1 MSNETRDTWIKSID
15 EQILELQRQ
24 KEELQQMPNESANKD
39 EFIDVSN
46 LLRDAN
52 ISIQNILMSNDYSA
66 DDLFEVH
73 LNHHTKLVRFN
84 KLLSLKIITAN
95 DAIIFNHNEY
105 AHELENWLEF
115 VVDRAIL
122 ISQFAKEF
130 KKLIK
135 NQQDYGD
142 RYQDQFV
149 LRSDKLDGLD
159 IRIMLSK
166 AFEDR
171 LTINMYYDFDRNDIF
186 AASRTVK
193 LDGNFAIEVYGCDP
207 EVYLS
212 YKKHNLNIDQI
223 TLAIDSMIDR
233 IKSYD
238 LNE

>member
-1 MSNETRDTWIKSID
+1 MSNETLDIWIKSID

-52 ISIQNILMSNDYSA
+52 ISIQNILISNDYSV

-73 LNHHTKLVRFN
+73 LNNHTKLVRFN

-95 DAIIFNHNEY
+95 DVIIFNHSEY

-115 VVDRAIL
+115 IVDRAIL
-122 ISQFAKEF
+122 IARFTKEF
-130 KKLIK
+130 KHLIK
-135 NQQDYGD
+135 NHQDYRD
-142 RYQDQFV
+142 HYQDQFV
-149 LRSDKLDGLD
+149 LKSNKLDGLD
-159 IRIMLSK
+159 IRIKLSK

-171 LTINMYYDFDRNDIF
+171 LTINMYYDFDQNDVF
-186 AASRTVK
+186 KASRTVK
-193 LDGNFAIEVYGCDP
+193 LDGNFAIEVYGDDP

-212 YKKHNLNIDQI
+212 YKERNLSIDQI
-223 TLAIDSMIDR
+223 TVVIDEMIDR
-233 IKSYD
+233 IKSYE
-238 LNE
+238 LEK